1 MDRREFFK
9 LMSVLL
15 HYPDET
21 VRALDWQAV
30 AAELDNSEWAEAL
43 DAFGSYFRQTPL
55 ETLQENYV
63 RTFDFN
69 DQTTLYL
76 TYSKLG
82 DEKERGQA
90 LAELKQIYSDAGLTL
105 SSTELPDYLPLVLE
119 FVSQADA
126 EIGIDLLRRFR
137 EPIART
143 QQALAA
149 GESPYALLL
158 EGLLIE
164 IDRTLSEGVL

>member
-1 MDRREFFK
+1 METRDLLK
-9 LMSVLL
+9 LISVLL
-15 HYPDET
+15 HYPEET
-21 VRALDWQAV
+21 VCYLNWQAAV
-30 AAELDNSEWAEAL
+30 GERDDPELAAPLG
-43 DAFGSYFRQTPL
+43 AFRAYFRQTPL

-63 RTFDFN
+63 RMFDFN
-69 DQTTLYL
+69 DKTNLYL

-90 LAELKQIYSDAGLTL
+90 LADLKQIYAQAGLTL

-126 EIGIDLLRRFR
+126 EIGLHLLRRFR
-137 EPIART
+137 EQIART

-149 GESPYALLL
+149 VESPYSFLL
-158 EGLLIE
+158 EGLLIVM
-164 IDRTLSEGVL
+164 DRTLSKGVL

>member
-1 MDRREFFK
+1 METRDLLRLF
-9 LMSVLL
+9 SVLL
-15 HYPDET
+15 HYPEET
-21 VRALDWQAV
+21 VRSLNWQDAVGETDDPELAAAL
-30 AAELDNSEWAEAL
+30 E
-43 DAFGSYFRQTPL
+43 AFGAYFRQTPL
-55 ETLQENYV
+55 EALQENYV

-69 DQTTLYL
+69 DKTNLYL

-82 DEKERGQA
+82 DEKERGQV
-90 LAELKQIYSDAGLTL
+90 LADLKQIYAQAGLML

-126 EIGIDLLRRFR
+126 EIGLPLLRHFR

-149 GESPYALLL
+149 VESPYAFLLA
-158 EGLLIE
+158 GLLIVM
-164 IDRTLSEGVL
+164 DRTLSKGVL